1 MVRLREGDEEMTMKK
16 HYEKPRLRKLGLLRT
31 LTQFSF

>member
-1 MVRLREGDEEMTMKK
+1 MEAPVMKRP
-16 HYEKPRLRKLGLLRT
+16 YTKPALQQLGLLRT